1 MSRREQMPTAPDYSL
16 RGKLSNKFSP
26 DVLNR
31 WNQSLKAADDNAD
44 NTIGIYDPIGYDYWT
59 DSGVTAKRIS
69 AALRSMGSETD
80 VVVNINSPGGDV
92 FEGLA
97 IYNLLRA
104 HKGKV
109 TVRVIGLAASAA
121 SFIAMAADEIQIA
134 RAGFFMIHNAWTV
147 TWGNRHDLLDTAEL
161 LGQIDETI
169 ADIYHIRTG
178 LDATELG
185 KMMDAESWINGKNS
199 VENGFADSL
208 LDSDVLLENTDENS
222 PSNEAAKKIDMLL
235 AQIGVSR
242 TDRRSLIKDLKTGT
256 HNAIHKGTHNATDN
270 EELSTSDL
278 LELQKMARQLNESV

>member
-1 MSRREQMPTAPDYSL
+1 MSRKEQMPAAPDYSL

-31 WNQSLKAADDNAD
+31 WNQGIKAADSDTE
-44 NTIGIYDPIGYDYWT
+44 NTIGIYDPIGYDYWS

-69 AALRSMGSETD
+69 AALRSMGSDAD

-109 TVRVIGLAASAA
+109 TARVLGLAASAA

-147 TWGNRHDLLDTAEL
+147 SWGNRHDLTETASL

-178 LDATELG
+178 LAVTELA
-185 KMMDAESWINGKNS
+185 KMMDAESWINGKS
-199 VENGFADSL
+199 SIEKGFADSFL
-208 LDSDVLLENTDENS
+208 ESDAVIENTDEQS
-222 PSNEAAKKIDMLL
+222 ASNDAAKKIDMLL
-235 AQIGVSR
+235 AQLNMPRS
-242 TDRRSLIKDLKTGT
+242 DRRSLIKDLKTGT
-256 HNAIHKGTHNATDN
+256 HNAIHTGKQNAASDN
-270 EELSTSDL
+270 ELSTTEL
-278 LELQKMARQLNESV
+278 LELKQMAESFNNSI

>member
-1 MSRREQMPTAPDYSL
+1 MSRKEQMPTAPDFSL

-31 WNQSLKAADDNAD
+31 WNQSLKAADEEAD
-44 NTIGIYDPIGYDYWT
+44 NTIGIYDPIGYDYWS

-69 AALRSMGSETD
+69 AALRSMGADAD

-109 TVRVIGLAASAA
+109 TVRVLGLAASAA

-147 TWGNRHDLLDTAEL
+147 SWGNRHDLLEASEL

-178 LDATELG
+178 LAASELG

-199 VENGFADSL
+199 VEKGFADSFL
-208 LDSDVLLENTDENS
+208 ESDALLETPDEQN

-235 AQIGVSR
+235 AQMGISR
-242 TDRRSLIKDLKTGT
+242 TDRRSLIKDLKTS
-256 HNAIHKGTHNATDN
+256 THNATHKGKHNAAEID
-270 EELSTSDL
+270 EFSTSEL
-278 LELQKMARQLNESV
+278 LELKQMARTLSESV

>member
-1 MSRREQMPTAPDYSL
+1 MSRKEQMPTAPDFSL

-31 WNQSLKAADDNAD
+31 WNQSLKAADEDAE
-44 NTIGIYDPIGYDYWT
+44 NTIGIYDPIGYDYWS

-69 AALRSMGSETD
+69 AALRSMGADAD

-109 TVRVIGLAASAA
+109 TVRVLGLAASAA

-147 TWGNRHDLLDTAEL
+147 SWGNRHDLLEASGL

-178 LDATELG
+178 LTASELG

-199 VENGFADSL
+199 VEKGFADSFL
-208 LDSDVLLENTDENS
+208 ESDALLETSDEQN

-235 AQIGVSR
+235 AQMGISR
-242 TDRRSLIKDLKTGT
+242 TDRRSLIKDLKTST
-256 HNAIHKGTHNATDN
+256 HNAAHKGKHNAAEID
-270 EELSTSDL
+270 EFSTSEL
-278 LELQKMARQLNESV
+278 LELKQMAQTLSKSV